1 MRVVIPQIHSLEQL
15 SSVHPHA
22 GMWVEMDKE
31 RAAAKGASLFIPMR
45 GCGLKYESVKIQ
57 SVVQTVHPHTGVWVE
72 IPDYTEYTPMASFIP
87 IRGCGLKYIHR
98 KQSI

>member
-57 SVVQTVHPHTGVWVE
+57 SVVQTVHPHTGVWVV
-72 IPDYTEYTPMASFIP
+72 ISILFFSN
-87 IRGCGLKYIHR
+87 KYC
-98 KQSI
+98 

>member
-87 IRGCGLKYIHR
+87 IRGCGLK
-98 KQSI
+98 